1 MTPESIYFSS
11 GRKAPWWHAVPKA
24 LSLSGKRRK
33 EFYKTKELAEDGLR
47 KLRNRTKAY
56 GTSIKSL
63 PPATAK
69 DTAAALEIL
78 KGAGITKS
86 LSDLARDY
94 VQRMKERGLSK
105 SFREACI
112 AFLKVKAPD
121 IKPESLVAYIQAFA
135 RFTHLDAATISSLT
149 GKSRSYES
157 AIVRLDDVILSD
169 VTSDQLE
176 GGLVEYSKTYRA
188 ATIRLL
194 KAFFRHALQME
205 WISSSPVTKLRKS
218 PIRIGEVQIYTP
230 KEVSRILLAAST
242 PMAAVPA
249 THNRPAV
256 PAWPAERE
264 LVPFFAITLFAGI
277 RSDEMS
283 GEITRLKWENILL
296 DDGIIHLPASIT
308 KTGRRR
314 DVSIRPALKAW
325 LEWHITT
332 GGNQSGL
339 IVPCKGTTLRNKR
352 RDVFRA
358 AGVEHVQNG
367 FRHSF
372 ASYAAKAES
381 LDIVEKEIGHAGSRE
396 LLNRHYRTDIK
407 AAEAT
412 AYWSLR
418 PPTLVESKIHRMKA
432 A

>member
-11 GRKAPWWHAVPKA
+11 GRKAPWWHAVPAA
-24 LSLSGKRRK
+24 LSLTGKRRK

-78 KGAGITKS
+78 KEAGITKS

-94 VQRMKERGLSK
+94 VVRMKERGLSK
-105 SFREACI
+105 SFRDACI

-149 GKSRSYES
+149 GKPRSYGS
-157 AIVRLDDVILSD
+157 AIVRLDDVMLSD
-169 VTSDQLE
+169 VTGDQLE
-176 GGLVEYSKTYRA
+176 EGLAECSKSYRA

-194 KAFFRHALQME
+194 NAFLQYSLKKG
-205 WISSSPVTKLRKS
+205 WISSSPATKLDKQ
-218 PIRIGEVQIYTP
+218 RIKLGEVQVYTP
-230 KEVSRILLAAST
+230 KEAGKIMLAAST
-242 PMAAVPA
+242 PTPAIPA

-264 LVPFFAITLFAGI
+264 LIPFFAITLFAGV
-277 RSDEMS
+277 RSDELS
-283 GEITRLKWENILL
+283 GEITRLRWENIQL
-296 DDGIIHLPASIT
+296 DDGNIHLPANIT

-325 LEWHITT
+325 LEWHIAT

-352 RDVFRA
+352 RDVFRV
-358 AGVEHVQNG
+358 AGVKHVQNG
-367 FRHSF
+367 ARHSF

-418 PPTLVESKIHRMKA
+418 PPALAETKIHRMKA

>member
-11 GRKAPWWHAVPKA
+11 GRKAPWWHAVPAA
-24 LSLSGKRRK
+24 LSLTGKRRK

-78 KGAGITKS
+78 KEAGITKS

-94 VQRMKERGLSK
+94 VVRMKERGQSK
-105 SFREACI
+105 SFKEAAI
-112 AFLKVKAPD
+112 AFLTAKHGN
-121 IKPESLVAYIQAFA
+121 IKPESLVAYVQAFA
-135 RFTHLDAATISSLT
+135 RYTHFDAATVSPLT
-149 GKSRSYES
+149 GKSRCYES
-157 AIVRLDDVILSD
+157 AIVRLDDVMLSD
-169 VTSDQLE
+169 VTAEQLE
-176 GGLVEYSKTYRA
+176 AGLAGCTKSYRA
-188 ATIRLL
+188 AVIRPL
-194 KAFFRHALQME
+194 KALFNYAIKKE
-205 WISSSPVTKLRKS
+205 WITKTPVKKLDAQS
-218 PIRIGEVQIYTP
+218 ITYGEVQVYTA
-230 KEVSRILLAAST
+230 KEAGRILLAAST
-242 PMAAVPA
+242 PIPAIPA

-256 PAWPAERE
+256 PAWPAQRE
-264 LVPFFAITLFAGI
+264 LIPFFAITLFAGV
-277 RSDEMS
+277 RSDEIS

-308 KTGRRR
+308 KTRRQR
-314 DVSIRPALKAW
+314 DVTIRPALKSW

-352 RDVFRA
+352 RDVFRF
-358 AGVEHVQNG
+358 AGVKHVQNG
-367 FRHSF
+367 ARHSF

-418 PPTLVESKIHRMKA
+418 PPALAETKIHRMKA